1 MVKQTLRFLVNKGF
15 PILPIG
21 FTGNLPQRLK
31 ANYRPPPIIAPRSE
45 DQFLAQG
52 ILAQMDIATL
62 IGLVG
67 GLVVLLAAILLEGS
81 SPLSFVNILPAL
93 VVVGGATMAI
103 LVRYTLQSF
112 GTAIVMGLKSALFY
126 KPVSTTRIID
136 QIAEVADKMRKQ
148 GPIALEQVR
157 LTDPFFQRGV
167 RMIADGFTAEAI
179 RTSLERERDLDY
191 ERTEE
196 SHKIF
201 KTLGDTAPGMGM
213 VGTLIGLVSMFGHMD
228 DPKKIG
234 PGMAVA
240 LLATFYGAAIS
251 NVIALPIS
259 DKLAHRAQEE
269 GTNRTMIIEALVM
282 IREGRNPTA
291 IRDELASFLPLH
303 DRDKLLY
310 AA

>member
-1 MVKQTLRFLVNKGF
+1 
-15 PILPIG
+15 
-21 FTGNLPQRLK
+21 
-31 ANYRPPPIIAPRSE
+31 
-45 DQFLAQG
+45 
-52 ILAQMDIATL
+52 MDIATL

-67 GLVVLLAAILLEGS
+67 GLGVLLGAILLEGS
-81 SPLSFVNILPAL
+81 NPLSFIALLPGL
-93 VVVGGATMAI
+93 VVVGGATMAV
-103 LVRYTLQSF
+103 LVRYTLSSF
-112 GTAIVMGLKSALFY
+112 GAAIVLGLKSALLY
-126 KPVSTTRIID
+126 KHVSTTNLID
-136 QIAEVADKMRKQ
+136 QIADIADRMRKQ
-148 GPIALEQVR
+148 GPIALEQVQ
-157 LTDPFFQRGV
+157 LSDPFFQRGV

-179 RTSLERERDLDY
+179 RSSLERERDLDY

-201 KTLGDTAPGMGM
+201 KALGDAAPGMGM

-251 NVIALPIS
+251 NVISLPLA
-259 DKLAHRAQEE
+259 DKLANRAAEE
-269 GTNRTMIIEALVM
+269 GTNRTLVIEALVM
-282 IREGRNPTA
+282 IREGRNPAT

-303 DRDKLLY
+303 TREKLLE